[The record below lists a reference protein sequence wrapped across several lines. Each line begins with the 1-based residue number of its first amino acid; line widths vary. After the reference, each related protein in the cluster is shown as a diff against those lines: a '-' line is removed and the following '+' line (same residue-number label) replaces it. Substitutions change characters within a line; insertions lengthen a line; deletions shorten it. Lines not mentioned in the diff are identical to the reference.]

1 MNTPL
6 HDSLRQMVDAKASDL
21 FFSVGAPPALK
32 IDGILAP
39 LDAPPLTADVIN
51 ALAMQAMN
59 ERQQREFEDTMEMN
73 LAIDMADAGRVRVNL
88 YRQRGNPAIA
98 VRYITSQIPTLE
110 QLNLPPVLDDL
121 ALAPRGLVLVVGAAG
136 AGKSTTLASLIDHLN
151 TQHAVHILTVEDPIE
166 YIHTHKKSIV
176 DQREVGLD
184 TRSYANAL
192 RNTMREAPDVLMIG
206 EIRDQET
213 MQAAIAYAE
222 TGHLCLATLH
232 ANSASQTLDRIINFF
247 PDSTHHQLFV
257 DLSLNLKA
265 VISQRLLRGVDG
277 RRLPAVEILLWS
289 PFVAELIEK
298 GEIAAIRDA
307 MKQSFEL
314 GMLTFD
320 ESIYRLYAAGRIS
333 YDEAMD
339 NADSRTDLGLRI
351 RLEGPHPPG
360 GDRDELAGARVDGL
374 DAEGRPEPAEEATGY
389 KSAFGA
395 TAASPTGE
403 AAPAAKPI
411 P

>member
-1 MNTPL
+1 MNAEL
-6 HDSLRQMVDAKASDL
+6 LDYLRQMVGAKASDI
-21 FFSVGAPPALK
+21 FFSVGAPPSLK
-32 IDGILAP
+32 IDGAITP
-39 LDAPPLTADVIN
+39 LGDTPLTADAVT
-51 ALAMQAMN
+51 ALAQQAMSD
-59 ERQQREFEDTMEMN
+59 RQQREFDETMEMN
-73 LAIDMADAGRVRVNL
+73 LAIDMPDVGRFRVNI
-88 YRQRGNPAIA
+88 YRQRGNPALAI
-98 VRYITSQIPTLE
+98 RFITSRIPSLE
-110 QLNLPPVLDDL
+110 QLNLPPVLHDL
-121 ALAPRGLVLVVGAAG
+121 ALVPRGLVLVVGAAG
-136 AGKSTTLASLIDHLN
+136 AGKSTTLASMIDHLN
-151 TQHAVHILTVEDPIE
+151 MQKAVHVLTVEDPIE
-166 YIHTHKKSIV
+166 YLHTHKKSIV

-184 TRSYANAL
+184 TLSYANAL

-232 ANSASQTLDRIINFF
+232 ANNANQTLDRIVNFF
-247 PDSTHHQLFV
+247 PDTAHHQLFV

-277 RRLPAVEILLWS
+277 RRVPAVEILLSS
-289 PFVAELIEK
+289 PFIAELIEK

-320 ESIYRLYAAGRIS
+320 ESIYKLYAAGRIS

-351 RLEGPHPPG
+351 RLEGPSPSSGH
-360 GDRDELAGARVDGL
+360 RDDLEGARIDGL
-374 DAEGRPEPAEEATGY
+374 GTDGKPESREQAAQRDAIFGTG
-389 KSAFGA
+389 
-395 TAASPTGE
+395 AARKDVTS
-403 AAPAAKPI
+403 
-411 P
+411 

>member
-1 MNTPL
+1 MNTEL
-6 HDSLRQMVDAKASDL
+6 LDYLRQMVGAKASDI

-32 IDGILAP
+32 IDGAITP
-39 LDAPPLTADVIN
+39 LGDTPLTADAVN
-51 ALAMQAMN
+51 ALAQQAMS
-59 ERQQREFEDTMEMN
+59 ERQQREFDETMEMN
-73 LAIDMADAGRVRVNL
+73 LAIDMPDVGRFRVNI
-88 YRQRGNPAIA
+88 YRQRGNPALAI
-98 VRYITSQIPTLE
+98 RFITNRIPSLE
-110 QLNLPPVLDDL
+110 QLNLPAVLHDL
-121 ALAPRGLVLVVGAAG
+121 ALLPRGLVLVVGAAG
-136 AGKSTTLASLIDHLN
+136 AGKSTTLASMIDHLN
-151 TQHAVHILTVEDPIE
+151 MQKAVHVLTVEDPIE
-166 YIHTHKKSIV
+166 YLHTHKKSIV

-184 TRSYANAL
+184 TLSYANAL

-232 ANSASQTLDRIINFF
+232 ANNANQTLDRIVNFF
-247 PDSTHHQLFV
+247 PDTAHHQLFV

-277 RRLPAVEILLWS
+277 RRLPAVEILLSS
-289 PFVAELIEK
+289 PFIAELIEK

-320 ESIYRLYAAGRIS
+320 ESIYKLYAAGRIS

-351 RLEGPHPPG
+351 RLEGPSPSSGH
-360 GDRDELAGARVDGL
+360 RDDLEGARIDGL
-374 DAEGRPEPAEEATGY
+374 GTDGRPESAEQRSQHDAI
-389 KSAFGA
+389 FGKGN
-395 TAASPTGE
+395 AAGGGTSD
-403 AAPAAKPI
+403 
-411 P
+411 

>member
-1 MNTPL
+1 MNAEL
-6 HDSLRQMVDAKASDL
+6 LEYLRQMVDAKASDL

-32 IDGILAP
+32 IDGLITP
-39 LDAPPLTADVIN
+39 LGDNPLTVDAVN
-51 ALAMQAMN
+51 ALALQAMSDKQ
-59 ERQQREFEDTMEMN
+59 EREFDDTMEMN
-73 LAIDMADAGRVRVNL
+73 LAIDMPDIGRFRANI

-98 VRYITSQIPTLE
+98 IRFITSRIPSLE
-110 QLNLPPVLDDL
+110 ELNLPAVLHDL
-121 ALAPRGLVLVVGAAG
+121 ALVPRGLVLVVGAAG
-136 AGKSTTLASLIDHLN
+136 SGKSTTLASMIDHLN
-151 TQHAVHILTVEDPIE
+151 MQQAVHILTVEDPIE

-176 DQREVGLD
+176 DQREVGVD
-184 TRSYANAL
+184 TRSYASAL

-232 ANSASQTLDRIINFF
+232 ANNANQTLDRIVNFF
-247 PDSTHHQLFV
+247 PDTAHHQLFV

-265 VISQRLLRGVDG
+265 VVSQRLLRGLDG
-277 RRLPAVEILLWS
+277 RLLPAVEILLWS
-289 PFVAELIEK
+289 PFVAELIKK

-320 ESIYRLYAAGRIS
+320 ESIYKLYAAGLIS

-339 NADSRTDLGLRI
+339 NADSRTNLGLRI

-360 GDRDELAGARVDGL
+360 GHRDDLKSARIEGLGAD
-374 DAEGRPEPAEEATGY
+374 GRPESPEYVSQRDAI
-389 KSAFGA
+389 FA
-395 TAASPTGE
+395 TAAS
-403 AAPAAKPI
+403 APSAQKTKAP
-411 P
+411 